1 MKIVEYLFDIRQ
13 EIVSNILLLSRLPE
27 ERDKRIVVSRKKA
40 SPPYIAI
47 RNYKLDNDIGRGR
60 NGWKKCIVTDVEDI

>member
-27 ERDKRIVVSRKKA
+27 ERDKRIVVSRKK
-40 SPPYIAI
+40 SQSSIYS
-47 RNYKLDNDIGRGR
+47 NSKL
-60 NGWKKCIVTDVEDI
+60 